1 MKHHSSTMIALWST
15 MSLILCATAW
25 SQNPGT
31 PASEF
36 GKARLYVSPSTGIQY
51 AMIPAGRFVMG
62 SNKGNADEV
71 PVHEEAITAPFYLGI
86 YEVTQEQW
94 QNIIGDKLPNRSAH
108 KDPTNLRLPV
118 EYLSLSKAQEFCK
131 QLTGKEGRL
140 CRLPTE
146 VEWEYACRAGTIS
159 AYYLGESSDDLEK
172 VGWYAGNA
180 ASQTHEVGLKPPN
193 AWGLFD
199 MHGNVWE
206 WCDTRY
212 FNRYDRHLNTSGTW
226 VARGGSANSPAQDCR
241 SACRKALSNLVQR
254 KDLGFRVLMEIK
266 P

>member
-1 MKHHSSTMIALWST
+1 MKHLSSALFV
-15 MSLILCATAW
+15 SLLFFCAAAW
-25 SQNPGT
+25 GQNSAT
-31 PASEF
+31 PAAEF

-51 AMIPAGRFVMG
+51 ALVPAGRFQMG
-62 SNKGNADEV
+62 STKGNPDEV

-86 YEVTQEQW
+86 HEVTQEQW
-94 QNIIGDKLPNRSAH
+94 QNIIGDKLPNRSVH
-108 KDPTNLRLPV
+108 KDPTNLRLPL
-118 EYLSLSKAQEFCK
+118 EYVSLSKAKEFCK
-131 QLTGKEGRL
+131 QLSGKEGRL

-146 VEWEYACRAGTIS
+146 VEWEYACRAGSTT
-159 AYYLGESSDDLEK
+159 AYCSGESSDDLAK

-226 VARGGSANSPAQDCR
+226 VARGGAAESPAQDCR
-241 SACRKALSNLVQR
+241 SACRKALHNLVQR
-254 KDLGFRVLMEIK
+254 KDLGFRVLMEVK

>member
-1 MKHHSSTMIALWST
+1 MKPHTLIMFALGSVL
-15 MSLILCATAW
+15 SLMLCSVAW
-25 SQNPGT
+25 SQNPGP
-31 PASEF
+31 PAAEF

-71 PVHEEAITAPFYLGI
+71 PVHEEVITAPFYLGI

-94 QNIIGDKLPNRSAH
+94 QNIIGDKLPNRSFH

-118 EYLSLSKAQEFCK
+118 EYLSLSKARAFCER
-131 QLTGKEGRL
+131 LSGKEGRL

-159 AYYLGESSDDLEK
+159 AYCSGESSDDLAK
-172 VGWYAGNA
+172 VAWYADNA

-199 MHGNVWE
+199 MHGNVLE
-206 WCDTRY
+206 WCETRY
-212 FNRYDRHLNTSGTW
+212 FNRYDRHLNSSGTW
-226 VARGGSANSPAQDCR
+226 VARGGAANSPAQDCR
-241 SACRKALSNLVQR
+241 SAKRNALQNLSQR